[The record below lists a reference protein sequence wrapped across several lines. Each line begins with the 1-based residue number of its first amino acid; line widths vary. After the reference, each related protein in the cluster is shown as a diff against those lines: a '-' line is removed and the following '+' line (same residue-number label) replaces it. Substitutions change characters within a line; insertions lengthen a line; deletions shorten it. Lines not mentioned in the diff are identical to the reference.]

1 MGARKVS
8 YYSSGHQRI
17 PCPSEGGMNQSP
29 GMMSQGGREGGAM
42 MEMVIYD
49 PQSHNFKGRHNAY
62 VYVFL
67 SPGDRIVICFAFN
80 HRTPLNIFKCA
91 YALII

>member
-17 PCPSEGGMNQSP
+17 PFPPEGGTNQNP
-29 GMMSQGGREGGAM
+29 AMMSQGGREGGATV
-42 MEMVIYD
+42 EMVVYD
-49 PQSHNFKGRHNAY
+49 PQLHNFSVRQNAY

-67 SPGDRIVICFAFN
+67 SP
-80 HRTPLNIFKCA
+80 
-91 YALII
+91 